1 MDKGVGR
8 PETFVVETHPRV
20 RCIQACM
27 NLSPEFAP
35 SSSQQEGERDPTV
48 DAEPVAEGAAAD
60 APAPFVQRRRGL
72 SIWELLKPH
81 QTQLWFGLLAIAGES
96 VADVLGPWPL
106 KIVLDNVI
114 AHKSTHGWLNR
125 FIRHTAGTEVLSV
138 LKFACVAVL
147 LIALLD
153 AACTYGEKWVTT
165 TVGQWVTHDLR
176 SRLYTQVQR
185 LSLAYHDRSKTGDLI
200 SRVTSDIDSIQ
211 TFIVSGLLS
220 IIVDVVTIVAM
231 ITVMFYLNWKLML
244 IAMAVVPVLFAIVY
258 SYTRKVKKYSRE
270 VRQHEGKMLSVVQE
284 VLGSIRVVK
293 AFARENYEIHRLEG
307 ESLETVEAALR
318 ARRLKARLVPAV
330 SIITG
335 IGTCLVLYF
344 GGKGALEAGVA
355 GGGTIVIFLSYI
367 KSMYKPMQDIS
378 KIMDSYSKADVGYER
393 IREVIES
400 DGEMRDGPDARNAP
414 KLRGDIEFDHV
425 SFGYSADRLILDD
438 VTLRAKAG
446 QMIAL
451 VGPTGS
457 GKSTLVN
464 LIPRFYDANS
474 GVVRV
479 DGMDVCTLKQKS
491 LRDQIS
497 LVMQDT
503 ILFSGSIWDNIA
515 YGRPEATHQEIVEAA
530 ETANALE
537 FIEKLPQKFDTTVG
551 ERGILL
557 SGGQRQRIAI
567 ARAIIRNTPI
577 LILDEP
583 SSGLDAESEHL
594 VFEALDRLMHGKT
607 SVVIAHRLSTIRKA
621 DCIFAISDGRV
632 RESGTHD
639 ELMQHEGGLYR
650 HLHDVQFNVEE
661 QPALA

>member
-1 MDKGVGR
+1 MAAD
-8 PETFVVETHPRV
+8 PNF
-20 RCIQACM
+20 
-27 NLSPEFAP
+27 SPATTR
-35 SSSQQEGERDPTV
+35 QTGQRDP
-48 DAEPVAEGAAAD
+48 DINPEPLGSASTSD
-60 APAPFVQRRRGL
+60 APAPFVNRRPGL
-72 SIWELLKPH
+72 TIWELLKPH
-81 QTQLWFGLLAIAGES
+81 RGQLGLGLVAIAGES
-96 VADVLGPWPL
+96 IADVLGPWPL
-106 KIVLDNVI
+106 KIVLDDVI
-114 AHKSTHGWLNR
+114 AHRGTHGWLNR
-125 FIRHTAGTEVLSV
+125 LIHRTAGTAPLEI

-147 LIALLD
+147 LIAMLD
-153 AACTYGEKWVTT
+153 AVCTYGEKYVTT

-176 SRLYTQVQR
+176 RRLYTQVQR
-185 LSLAYHDRSKTGDLI
+185 LSLAYHDKSKTGDLI

-231 ITVMFYLNWKLML
+231 ISVMFYLNWKLML
-244 IAMAVVPVLFAIVY
+244 IAMAVVPALFAIVFT
-258 SYTRKVKKYSRE
+258 YTRRVKKYSRE
-270 VRQHEGKMLSVVQE
+270 VRRHEGKMLSVVQE

-293 AFARENYEIHRLEG
+293 AFARESYEIHRLEG

-335 IGTCLVLYF
+335 VGTCLVLYF
-344 GGKGALEAGVA
+344 GGRGALEAGVA

-400 DGEMRDGPDARNAP
+400 DGEMRDADDAQDAP
-414 KLRGDIEFDHV
+414 PLRGEIEFDHV
-425 SFGYSADRLILDD
+425 SFGYGADRLILDD
-438 VTLRAKAG
+438 VNLHAEAG
-446 QMIAL
+446 TMIAL

-464 LIPRFYDANS
+464 LIPRFYDATS
-474 GVVRV
+474 GTVRV
-479 DGMDVCTLKQKS
+479 DGVDVCKMKQKS

-497 LVMQDT
+497 LVLQDT

-515 YGRPEATHQEIVEAA
+515 YGRPEASHAEIVEAA
-530 ETANALE
+530 ATANALE
-537 FIEKLPQKFDTTVG
+537 FIDKLPQKFDTTVG
-551 ERGILL
+551 ERGIML

-607 SVVIAHRLSTIRKA
+607 SIVIAHRLSTIRKA
-621 DCIFAISDGRV
+621 HRIFAIRDGHV
-632 RESGTHD
+632 EESGTHD
-639 ELMQHEGGLYR
+639 ELMQREGGLYR
-650 HLHDVQFNVEE
+650 HLHDVQFNVETE
-661 QPALA
+661 QILA